1 MQVPPQRTGPLV
13 GLKVLEIGHY
23 IAAPFC
29 TRILADLGAEVIKVE
44 PPGGDPFRGWGASV
58 NGHSVWFSVHGRNK
72 LSVVLDLKR
81 DRDTVLRLAARAD
94 VLVENLRAGGLER
107 LGLGPEALHAV
118 NPRLVIARISGY
130 GQDGPYRDKPAFGA
144 IGEAMGGIRHL
155 TAHPAGSSDLP
166 PPRCGISISDDLA
179 GLYAAIGLLSAL
191 WQRDVTG
198 TGRGRVVDVNLVDSV
213 FSLMEGMLPEYAMDG
228 RVRQPVGAAIETAA
242 PTNTYPC
249 ADGRWLCIAGN
260 SDLIFARLMAAIG
273 RPELARDPVYATN
286 AERCAHRGEL
296 DAAIAAW
303 TRTLPAQAG
312 GGAAGGCGCAVL
324 TALRHR
330 RLRQRSAFP
339 GARVGA
345 AGGGSADRAD
355 AASWTGDSA
364 GRRAAGGGGGVARPG
379 SGSAYRVRAAD
390 PVGIA
395 VGGPTGGAA
404 EVASDTR
411 WGIPIYRAQNL
422 CISRFFNKLLYHSTT
437 LVDKT
442 PANHKSAEGACLAWF
457 GHICSSWPSP
467 PVARAVRTPVRGR
480 GITLVARSRWTA
492 RRSPAR

>member
-1 MQVPPQRTGPLV
+1 MQIPPQRTGPLA

-29 TRILADLGAEVIKVE
+29 TRILADLGAEVIKAE

-58 NGHSVWFSVHGRNK
+58 DGHSVWFSVHGRNK

-81 DRDTVLRLAARAD
+81 DRDVVLRLASRAD

-107 LGLGPEALHAV
+107 LGLSPEALHAV

-155 TAHPAGSSDLP
+155 TAHPSGSSDLP

-213 FSLMEGMLPEYAMDG
+213 FSLMEGMLPEYAVDR

-249 ADGRWLCIAGN
+249 ADGKWLCIAGN
-260 SDLIFARLMAAIG
+260 SDLIFSRLMAAIG
-273 RPELARDPVYATN
+273 RPELARDPAYATN
-286 AERCAHRGEL
+286 ADRCAHRTEL
-296 DAAIAAW
+296 DAAIATW
-303 TRTLPAQAG
+303 TRTLPAREAEARLETADVPCSRLYDIADCANDPHFRARGSVLEVTDPLIGPTLHPGPAIRLDGEKPEAVVAWPGPMAG
-312 GGAAGGCGCAVL
+312 AHTEYVL
-324 TALRHR
+324 T
-330 RLRQRSAFP
+330 
-339 GARVGA
+339 
-345 AGGGSADRAD
+345 
-355 AASWTGDSA
+355 
-364 GRRAAGGGGGVARPG
+364 
-379 SGSAYRVRAAD
+379 
-390 PVGIA
+390 
-395 VGGPTGGAA
+395 
-404 EVASDTR
+404 E
-411 WGIPIYRAQNL
+411 
-422 CISRFFNKLLYHSTT
+422 LLGMPE
-437 LVDKT
+437 K
-442 PANHKSAEGACLAWF
+442 
-457 GHICSSWPSP
+457 
-467 PVARAVRTPVRGR
+467 RG
-480 GITLVARSRWTA
+480 
-492 RRSPAR
+492 